1 MFIHKHEQT
10 FSLANSKLSSFTAH
24 CVDNSYNYRHAV
36 GKYNEWVT
44 KPNYHGK
51 VHLANF
57 VIHST
62 FVRNLAKPATKPV
75 DSKKTWKGWLVQ
87 QHVA

>member
-10 FSLANSKLSSFTAH
+10 FSLANPELSSFIAH
-24 CVDNSYNYRHAV
+24 CVDNSYSYRHAI
-36 GKYNEWVT
+36 GMCNEWVT
-44 KPNYHGK
+44 KLNCHGK

-75 DSKKTWKGWLVQ
+75 DLKET
-87 QHVA
+87 